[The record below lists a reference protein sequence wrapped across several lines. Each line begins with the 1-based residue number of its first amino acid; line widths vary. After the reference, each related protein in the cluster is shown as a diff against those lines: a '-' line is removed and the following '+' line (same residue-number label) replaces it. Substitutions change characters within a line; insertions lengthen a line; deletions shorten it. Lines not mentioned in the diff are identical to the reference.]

1 MNLEIEA
8 EQGHDRGPA
17 TFFVTET
24 RISCRDFENRSVIR
38 VSRKSPDH
46 GVFLQ
51 PR

>member
-8 EQGHDRGPA
+8 KQGHDRGRE
-17 TFFVTET
+17 TLFVTESRT
-24 RISCRDFENRSVIR
+24 SCGDFEDWTVFPI
-38 VSRKSPDH
+38 SRKSPDL